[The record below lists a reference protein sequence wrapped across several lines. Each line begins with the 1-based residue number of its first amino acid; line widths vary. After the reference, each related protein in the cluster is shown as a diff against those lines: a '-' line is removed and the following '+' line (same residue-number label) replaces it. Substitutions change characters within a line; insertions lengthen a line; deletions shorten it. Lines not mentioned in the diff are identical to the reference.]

1 MQHSMYC
8 TLYDFLCFR
17 FTIRDKIIEKPA
29 CSATW
34 RGDFELTVLYCKV
47 PKTKQARERKYDD
60 NMMLLWHDI
69 R

>member
-1 MQHSMYC
+1 MQYSMYC

-34 RGDFELTVLYCKV
+34 RGDFELTVLYSA
-47 PKTKQARERKYDD
+47 QNQASAREEID